1 MSKKPR
7 TEVFFPVVQTPADTD
22 YVPLPTRDPAMIALF
37 EGRPRGIRIAW
48 QQKVGTEAAARVF
61 GTIKDVGSEQDIR
74 EAATFFATTAIG
86 TAHHAFLQ
94 RDGDDVM
101 YHRAKLPIMVN
112 TETDHY
118 VAQEE
123 LIEEAAA
130 GLRYAAELSDEIET
144 GVLERSPVR
153 RTNERLGRSLAR
165 TGLTLAVISQNV
177 SAQRDDPTGM
187 QHLAWQAG
195 QGAYTRTVELS
206 GRIGAR
212 PTIAQ
217 LADEQS
223 PLRRYMND
231 DPDSVS
237 DDVYRLI
244 VHEVEMQTP

>member
-1 MSKKPR
+1 MSKNPR

-22 YVPLPTRDPAMIALF
+22 YVPLPTRDAAMIAMF

-48 QQKVGTEAAARVF
+48 QQKVGSEAAARAF
-61 GTIKDVGSEQDIR
+61 GTIKDIGSEQDIR
-74 EAATFFATTAIG
+74 EAADFFATTAIG

-94 RDGDDVM
+94 REGDDVM
-101 YHRAKLPIMVN
+101 YHRAKLPKMVN
-112 TETDHY
+112 AEADYYTS
-118 VAQEE
+118 QEE
-123 LIEEAAA
+123 LIEEAAS
-130 GLRYAAELSDEIET
+130 GLRYAADLADAIET
-144 GVLERSPVR
+144 GVLEGSPVHR
-153 RTNERLGRSLAR
+153 MNERLGRSLAR

-177 SAQRDDPTGM
+177 SSERDDMVGM
-187 QHLAWQAG
+187 QYLAWQAG

-244 VHEVEMQTP
+244 VYEVESQTP